1 MRIRKLRKKASNLL
15 VGLILLIGAISVFSI
30 SILAEDFIPSANNDN
45 NATVWLE
52 PGGVI
57 SGNKV
62 EVGDSFNVTIYLDT
76 TGSSANLS
84 VWNINLLDFSESVLY
99 IVNATPAGTGNA
111 TFLNAWTSGL
121 RDATYNND
129 SGNIT
134 NCGAFLMGS
143 GSGQPYPSVG
153 NASAAVIDFE
163 AQKCGICYINQTPD
177 HIQYYLREPDN
188 DKYNVTTANNLT
200 IIITPQDPASFTATM
215 YNHTAINLSWTKGV
229 GDDNV
234 TICRS
239 DVSYDAITGPEVGQ
253 IYNGSNLT
261 YNDTGLTNCT
271 QYFYKAWGFNATA
284 GLHSATYR
292 QATATTECYT
302 NFTITGAVPAHDSTT
317 TNCTYSILVNVTILN
332 TEAASFNYWIN
343 ASNGQTHSA
352 NTVSLPTIIGFT
364 LTNLDHNTLYWW
376 NVTVTDGIADSTN
389 ASYNFTTGV
398 GGGAAPAGGAIV
410 PTSASTSNSVTFDTL
425 SVVVTDADGDPI
437 NVTFYWGNDTVIGYD
452 DTTPSGGTA
461 SINPGC
467 TLNYSTRYFWHAVL
481 NDTCETT
488 RCPAGTAEYFFDTD
502 EKNISVSKTMHVHAN
517 NSIEVWINMSNEGE
531 VNLTDVWV
539 NETYDSDTIFVGA
552 NPANETGDNTSWV
565 IPFLNMTGY
574 DEHWVNITI
583 WLNVSWPLAN
593 GSTIT
598 NSITVEDEQYTTG
611 KSATPLTLCFY
622 AVKTANINYLWWN
635 TTAVNFTINV
645 TNCGDFYLDWV
656 QVNETYDANYTFVSS
671 NIAGN
676 TTNETF
682 NITVINPGDTATLLI
697 NVSTT
702 FGGGGDPFVNST
714 YHYNNITIN
723 SNQTSTEVTESSYL
737 IAGAQTERIRI
748 TYRSQLTEVSGIA
761 DSVIAILGILLIIGA
776 ILTIIVVVRK
786 GGFF

>member
-1 MRIRKLRKKASNLL
+1 MKIKKKKQILNASIIITM
-15 VGLILLIGAISVFSI
+15 ILSAISVF
-30 SILAEDFIPSANNDN
+30 AVP
-45 NATVWLE
+45 
-52 PGGVI
+52 VI
-57 SGNKV
+57 SDEYEHQADWDNDATIWMELDGDTNGKV
-62 EVGDSFNVTIYLDT
+62 ELGDDFDVTIYIDAGENSFNVWAFRNITHNEPVAFRVNVTPPGASEPNRNVSFL
-76 TGSSANLS
+76 G
-84 VWNINLLDFSESVLY
+84 VWNVAEYAGATLGNDTGVLSEIGSY
-99 IVNATPAGTGNA
+99 YASG
-111 TFLNAWTSGL
+111 TSGNSSVCL
-121 RDATYNND
+121 INFTTMNV
-129 SGNIT
+129 
-134 NCGAFLMGS
+134 
-143 GSGQPYPSVG
+143 GQVW
-153 NASAAVIDFE
+153 
-163 AQKCGICYINQTPD
+163 INQSF
-177 HIQYYLREPDN
+177 
-188 DKYNVTTANNLT
+188 NNSDLQTYVRMGADDFT
-200 IIITPQDPASFTATM
+200 ISFQNNISLLVTPQDPASFTATT
-215 YNHTAINLSWTKGV
+215 YNHTAINLSWVKGA

-239 DVSYDAITGPEVGQ
+239 DVSYDDISGPEDGQ

-271 QYFYKAWGFNATA
+271 QYFYKIWGFNATA

-302 NFTITGAVPAHDSTT
+302 NFTITGANPAHDSTT
-317 TNCTYSILVNVTILN
+317 ANCTYSILVNVTVLN
-332 TEAASFNYWIN
+332 TEVASFNYWIN

-352 NTVSLPTIIGFT
+352 NTVSLPTNIGFT

-376 NVTVTDGIADSTN
+376 NVTVTDGLGDSTN

-398 GGGAAPAGGAIV
+398 GGGTAPVGGAIV
-410 PTSASTSNSVTFDTL
+410 PTSASTSNSITFDTL
-425 SVVVTDADGDPI
+425 SIGVTDADGDPI

-488 RCPAGTAEYFFDTD
+488 RCPVGNAEYFFNTD

-539 NETYDSDTIFVGA
+539 NETYDSDTIFVDA
-552 NPANETGDNTSWV
+552 SPANETGDNTSWV

-611 KSATPLTLCFY
+611 KTATPLTVCFY

-656 QVNETYDANYTFVSS
+656 QINETYDANYTFVSS
-671 NIAGN
+671 NIVGN

-702 FGGGGDPFVNST
+702 FGGGGDPFVNAS

-723 SNQTSTEVTESSYL
+723 SNQTNPEIEESSYL
-737 IAGAQTERIRI
+737 VTGAQTESIRI
-748 TYRSQLTEVSGIA
+748 TYVAVVTDVGGIG
-761 DSVIAILGILLIIGA
+761 DSIVAILGALFIIGA
-776 ILTIIVVVRK
+776 ILLIIVVVRK
-786 GGFF
+786 GGMLGGGG